1 MNDINHLDDN
11 TPPPA
16 PDFLGE
22 PSSKGRGIRRSNRR
36 PIYIAGGLILAVL
49 LALGYTLFDRAD
61 SASGVSKI
69 PEELTSIN
77 DDIVVPVHPGDVDS
91 LPPTPPKSPDDTVPD
106 LEKSPANADTSPSGE
121 AIIDPKLEEM
131 LRLREKQLA
140 ELEAGAQADSNVQSF
155 EDKNKNRAAEQGAET
170 TNEMAMSAGA
180 TEATS
185 NPASLAKRMTMEGGG
200 GAGEEVPNEYA
211 MTNGQK
217 QKRAFLSQSPELE
230 TYLAHTKTPPVSEME
245 IKAGTVIPGVMIS
258 GINSDLPGRII
269 GQVRENVYD
278 SATGQHLLIPAGTK
292 LIGIYD
298 SSVTQGQKRV
308 LIAWQRIIFQ
318 NGSSISLDIM
328 PGADTSGF
336 AGFSDKVNNHY
347 LKIFGSSLLVSAF
360 SAGIQLSQ
368 HETNAGTE
376 GALSSSQVLSQEV
389 GRQMGQVG
397 SELMRR
403 NMNVQPTLTIRPGYH
418 FVITVQKDIV
428 LPRQ

>member
-22 PSSKGRGIRRSNRR
+22 PSSKRRGIRRSNRR
-36 PIYIAGGLILAVL
+36 PIYIAGGLILAAL
-49 LALGYTLFDRAD
+49 LALGYTLFNRAD
-61 SASGVSKI
+61 SASSVSKI
-69 PEELTSIN
+69 PEELTGVN
-77 DDIVVPVHPGDVDS
+77 DDVVVPVHPGDVDS
-91 LPPTPPKSPDDTVPD
+91 LPPTPPKSSDETVPD
-106 LEKSPANADTSPSGE
+106 LEKAPTNPSISPSGE

-140 ELEAGAQADSNVQSF
+140 ELEAGSQADSNVQSF
-155 EDKNKNRAAEQGAET
+155 EDKNKNRSAEQGAKEAD
-170 TNEMAMSAGA
+170 ERAMFA
-180 TEATS
+180 EATS
-185 NPASLAKRMTMEGGG
+185 NPVSLAKGMSMEGGEG
-200 GAGEEVPNEYA
+200 IGAMPNEYA

-258 GINSDLPGRII
+258 GINSDLPGQII

-336 AGFSDKVNNHY
+336 SGFNDKVNNHY
-347 LKIFGSSLLVSAF
+347 LKIFGSALLVSVF
-360 SAGIQLSQ
+360 STGIQLSQ

-389 GRQMGQVG
+389 GRQMGQLG

-403 NMNVQPTLTIRPGYH
+403 NMNVQPTLTIRPGYR
-418 FVITVQKDIV
+418 FVIMVQKDIV